1 MVQHSTQLSTLD
13 NSGAKII
20 ECINVLQRHPKNRG
34 ITGQYII
41 ITVKKK
47 GLTTKVKKGQVLK
60 GIIINTKFNILRK
73 NGLKLKFSQ
82 NNAILLNEQ
91 LLPLGT
97 RITGPLTRELRLKKF
112 MKLISM
118 SKRII

>member
-20 ECINVLQRHPKNRG
+20 ECIHVLQRHPKNRG
-34 ITGQYII
+34 ITGQYLIG
-41 ITVKKK
+41 TVKKK
-47 GLTTKVKKGQVLK
+47 GLTAKIKKGQVLK
-60 GIIINTKFNILRK
+60 GVIVNTKFNILRK
-73 NGLKLKFSQ
+73 NGIKLKFNQ
-82 NNAILLNEQ
+82 NNTILLNDQ
-91 LLPLGT
+91 LQPLAT
-97 RITGPLTRELRLKKF
+97 RITGPLTRELRTKNF

>member
-1 MVQHSTQLSTLD
+1 MIHHATQLTTLD

-41 ITVKKK
+41 VTVKKK
-47 GLTTKVKKGQVLK
+47 GLTSKIKKGQVLK
-60 GIIINTKFNILRK
+60 GIIVNTKFNILRN
-73 NGLKLKFSQ
+73 NGIKIKFNQ

-91 LLPLGT
+91 LVPLAT
-97 RITGPLTRELRLKKF
+97 RITGPLTRELRTKKI